1 VVVTDTL
8 QVDAAVDIH
17 EHYRFRIVPTL
28 AAALEEGPDVTFV
41 CNPSSMH
48 LSVALEAVRAGSH
61 VFIEKPLSDRMDG
74 VPELIEETER
84 RGLVGAVGFQIRFH
98 PGIVRMR
105 QLLAEGAIG
114 NLVAVRA
121 VVGDYMPDYH
131 PYEDYRETYNARR
144 DLGGGVLLSLIHEL
158 DYLMLLFGEPVRLF
172 ALGGHFSDLKI
183 DVEDIASMLFDC
195 RSGDRPLPVSLQL
208 DFLQKPAV
216 RNCEVVG
223 DSGKIVLDLTVPRLV
238 RYGRDGSALERA
250 EWSDLQRNALFL
262 EEMRR
267 FLGACR
273 GEGEP
278 GCSLADG
285 ARSLVVALAA
295 RRSIETGALVELDA

>member
-1 VVVTDTL
+1 
-8 QVDAAVDIH
+8 
-17 EHYRFRIVPTL
+17 
-28 AAALEEGPDVTFV
+28 
-41 CNPSSMH
+41 MH
-48 LSVALEAVRAGSH
+48 LSVALDAVRAGSH
-61 VFIEKPLSDRMDG
+61 VFIEKPLSNRIDG
-74 VPELIEETER
+74 VSELIEETQR
-84 RGLVGAVGFQIRFH
+84 RGLVGAVGFQIRHH
-98 PGIVRMR
+98 PGIVRLR
-105 QLLAEGAIG
+105 QLLAQGAIG
-114 NLVAVRA
+114 NPVAVRA

-131 PYEDYRETYNARR
+131 RYEDYRETYNARL
-144 DLGGGVLLSLIHEL
+144 DLGGGVLLSLMHEL

-172 ALGGHFSDLKI
+172 ALGGHLSELEI
-183 DVEDIASMLFDC
+183 DVEDITSMLLEC
-195 RSGDRPLPVSLQL
+195 RSGNRPLPVSLQL

-238 RYGRDGSALERA
+238 RYGREGSELDRT
-250 EWSDLQRNALFL
+250 EWSDLQWNALFL

-285 ARSLVVALAA
+285 ARSLVVTLAA
-295 RRSIETGALVELDA
+295 RRSIETGKLVELNA